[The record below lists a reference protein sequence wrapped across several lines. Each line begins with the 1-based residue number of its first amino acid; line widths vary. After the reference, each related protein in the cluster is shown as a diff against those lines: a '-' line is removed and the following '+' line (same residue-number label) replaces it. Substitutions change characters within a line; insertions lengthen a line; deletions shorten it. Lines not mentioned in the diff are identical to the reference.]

1 MMLFLHRTLLALT
14 AALGLSSSLMA
25 YDNFKVAIYCRAQE
39 VSKMGDTAWL
49 ETQWK
54 TISSQVHVDRV
65 YLESHRDGIIVPDAT
80 LQAAKAFFLARHV
93 DVAGGITYT
102 VFEPNRFET
111 FSYSNPEHRA
121 RVKEIAEHTARNFD
135 EFILDDFFF
144 TSTKSSF
151 DIAAKGDRS
160 WTEYRLAI
168 MVEAARDLVIGAAK
182 AVNPKVKVVI
192 KYPNWYDHF
201 SGCGFDLADGPKRF
215 DGIYAGTETRDSV
228 VSAQHLQPYL
238 GYNIIR
244 YFENLAPG
252 HNGGGWVDI
261 YGSLTMDRYA
271 EQLWLTLLAK
281 APEITL
287 FDFRGVLTPFNPK
300 LRGPWQGQGTS
311 FSFDEMLKPVKQAD
325 GSLVTP
331 TTFARGAAMSFEAV
345 DKVLGALGKP
355 IGLKSYKPFHS
366 TGEAFLQN
374 YLGTAGIPMDMVPE
388 FPADEAIV
396 LLTAQAAIDPMIVD
410 KIEKQLVAGKKVVI
424 TSGLLKLLQDKG
436 LSRIAEIRLSDRVAS
451 VKSFTTGRTL
461 VEGQSSV
468 TIHQLDYLTN
478 DSWELVSGIDG
489 DNGWP
494 LLHDADYAKGHLYV
508 LVIPDNYS
516 DLYKLPAP
524 VLNSIRATLTSHLP
538 VQLEAPG
545 KVSLL
550 VYDNNTFVVESFLDE
565 AVKVSVVLSEE
576 HAQIKDVLT
585 GEIIQ
590 GVPRSS
596 WVFPGQPPKPKKQV
610 MTFSIP
616 AHSFRAFSQK

>member
-1 MMLFLHRTLLALT
+1 MILTLRRSLLVLAL
-14 AALGLSSSLMA
+14 ALGFASSLMA
-25 YDNFKVAIYCRAQE
+25 YNNFKVAVYCRAQE
-39 VSKMGDTAWL
+39 VAKMGDSAWL

-65 YLESHRDGIIVPDAT
+65 YLESHRDGIIVPAAT
-80 LQAAKAFFLARHV
+80 LQAAKAFFAARKV

-121 RVKEIAEHTARNFD
+121 KVKEIAEHTARNFD

-151 DIAAKGDRS
+151 DIAARGDRS
-160 WTEYRLAI
+160 WTDYRLAV
-168 MVEAARDLVIGAAK
+168 MVDAARDLVMGAAK

-215 DGIYAGTETRDSV
+215 DGIYSGTETRDSV

-252 HNGGGWVDI
+252 RNGGGWVDI
-261 YGSLTMDRYA
+261 YGSRYMDRYA

-281 APEITL
+281 AREITL
-287 FDFRGVLTPFNPK
+287 FDFRGVLTPFNQQH
-300 LRGPWQGQGTS
+300 RGPWQGQGNS
-311 FSFDEMLKPVKQAD
+311 LNFDELSKPVQQPD
-325 GSLVTP
+325 GSMVTP
-331 TTFARGAAMSFEAV
+331 TTFARGAGLSFEVV
-345 DKVLGALGKP
+345 DKVLGALGNP

-366 TGEAFLQN
+366 TAEAFLQN
-374 YLGTAGIPMDMVPE
+374 YFGTAGIPMDIVPE
-388 FPADEAIV
+388 FPTEEPIV
-396 LLTAQAAIDPMIVD
+396 LLTAQAALDPKIVD
-410 KIEKQLVAGKKVVI
+410 KIEKQLVNGKKVVI
-424 TSGLLKLLQDKG
+424 TSGLLKALQDKG

-451 VKSFTTGRTL
+451 VKQFTTGRNL
-461 VEGQSSV
+461 IEGQSPV

-494 LLHDADYAKGHLYV
+494 ILHDADYAKGHLYV
-508 LVIPDNYS
+508 LVVPDNYS

-524 VLNSIRATLTSHLP
+524 VLNSIRATLTAHLP

-545 KVSLL
+545 KVSLFI
-550 VYDNNTFVVESFLDE
+550 YDNGTFVVESFLDE
-565 AVKVSVVLSEE
+565 PVKVTVTMAEA
-576 HAQIKDVLT
+576 HTQIQDVLT
-585 GEIIQ
+585 GELIQ
-590 GVPRSS
+590 GTPRSTM
-596 WVFPGQPPKPKKQV
+596 VFPGQPPKPKKQA
-610 MTFSIP
+610 MTLTIP